1 MKDELYILGDL
12 NCGLLKPGFH
22 IILWVV
28 PVAPVFSDIFEM
40 IGATGTTLT
49 RLWFP
54 YSRPSR
60 PRHVRLVEVI

>member
-1 MKDELYILGDL
+1 MKGELYILRDL

-40 IGATGTTLT
+40 IQT
-49 RLWFP
+49 RK
-54 YSRPSR
+54 SRPGR